1 MPETLAIFGCQADQ
15 RPILK
20 YDVDCSVVTQ
30 RSSADWRAGQG
41 SEPNVFTGFGINRG
55 GKLMRHYLLGGP
67 QP

>member
-30 RSSADWRAGQG
+30 RSSAFDWRAGQG

-55 GKLMRHYLLGGP
+55 
-67 QP
+67 QES